1 MQNMN
6 MNNKNYIQ
14 RSSMRMSEEEQK
26 TCFKQGINYLDQGKY
41 EKALQIFGMLLMGEP
56 RNANLHYYKGNT
68 LHKLKRYEEAL
79 ESFRAAVKLKPW
91 EGAYYYGL
99 ASSYYAVGNGT
110 EGIEALQ
117 KAVSAQGRQ
126 EALYCKHNMLAG
138 FKRVEDGHQGM
149 QLNVAAH
156 TAIEPCSHLKQYAE
170 VKVGDNYSFG
180 FMR

>member
-6 MNNKNYIQ
+6 MKNKNYIQ
-14 RSSMRMSEEEQK
+14 RSGMRMSEEEQK
-26 TCFKQGINYLDQGKY
+26 TCFKKGIDYLDQGKH
-41 EKALQIFGMLLMGEP
+41 EKALQIFGMLLIGEP
-56 RNANLHYYKGNT
+56 SNASLHYYKGNT
-68 LHKLKRYEEAL
+68 LHKLGRYEEAL
-79 ESFRAAVKLKPW
+79 ESFKAAIKLKPW

-110 EGIEALQ
+110 EGLEALQ

-126 EALYCKHNMLAG
+126 EDLCCKHNMLTG
-138 FKRVEDGHQGM
+138 FKGVEGGNQGM
-149 QLNVAAH
+149 QLDIVTH
-156 TAIEPCSHLKQYAE
+156 KAIEECGHHQQYIG

>member
-1 MQNMN
+1 

-14 RSSMRMSEEEQK
+14 RSGMRMSEEEQK
-26 TCFKQGINYLDQGKY
+26 TYFKQGINFLDQGKY

-56 RNANLHYYKGNT
+56 RNASLHYYKGNT

-79 ESFRAAVKLKPW
+79 ASFRAAIKLKPW

-110 EGIEALQ
+110 EGLEALQ
-117 KAVSAQGRQ
+117 KAVSAYGASERI
-126 EALYCKHNMLAG
+126 YHKHNMLAG
-138 FKRVEDGHQGM
+138 FKGVENGNQEM
-149 QLNVAAH
+149 QLNVVAH
-156 TAIEPCSHLKQYAE
+156 KAIEPCSHHKQYAGL
-170 VKVGDNYSFG
+170 KVGDNYSFG

>member
-1 MQNMN
+1 MGRLQ
-6 MNNKNYIQ
+6 KN
-14 RSSMRMSEEEQK
+14 
-26 TCFKQGINYLDQGKY
+26 CFKKGINYLEQSKD
-41 EKALQIFGMLLMGEP
+41 EEALKIFGMLLIGEP
-56 RNANLHYYKGNT
+56 RNASLHYYKGNT

-79 ESFRAAVKLKPW
+79 ESFKAAIKLKPW

-110 EGIEALQ
+110 KGLEALQ

-126 EALYCKHNMLAG
+126 EDLCCKHNMLAG
-138 FKRVEDGHQGM
+138 FKRVEGENQEM

-156 TAIEPCSHLKQYAE
+156 KAIEECSHHQQYTG
-170 VKVGDNYSFG
+170 VQVGDNYIFG

>member
-1 MQNMN
+1 

-14 RSSMRMSEEEQK
+14 RSGMRMSEEEQK
-26 TCFKQGINYLDQGKY
+26 TYFKQGINFLDQGKY
-41 EKALQIFGMLLMGEP
+41 KKALQIFGMLLMGEP
-56 RNANLHYYKGNT
+56 RNASLHYYKGNT
-68 LHKLKRYEEAL
+68 LHKLKRHEEAL

-117 KAVSAQGRQ
+117 KAVSAYGASERI
-126 EALYCKHNMLAG
+126 YHKHNMLAG